1 MSRSIHK
8 TVKQVVRDN
17 SKAEIDEPGN
27 LDLAELAKKS
37 RYKNAEAAKRLKAQ
51 DIQPSDSATKDG
63 NCSAK

>member
-27 LDLAELAKKS
+27 LDIAELAKKG
-37 RYKNAEAAKRLKAQ
+37 RYKNDEVMRRLKARATTA
-51 DIQPSDSATKDG
+51 SDSPSND
-63 NCSAK
+63 NESSA